1 VSRALGRQLGYGA
14 RRVRELLERRAVL
27 VTGKGGVG
35 KTTFAASLA
44 HLAARTGKRVL
55 VAELSYEPQ
64 ATSPLAGAL
73 AIPRLGE
80 DPVQVAPNLRAVLLT
95 PTAGHARFLRATL
108 PLGRLADA
116 ALKTAAVRR
125 FLLAAPAL
133 AEMGILYRL
142 LDLAKARRRD
152 GSPEHELIVVDLPA
166 TGHALGLTQVPA
178 TILEIVRAGPIASAV
193 REGLSL
199 LRDPVATTCVV
210 VTLPE
215 TLPVSEAA
223 ELIQGLAR
231 QQVPFAGVV
240 LNRVPADPFE
250 PPERAAIDALVLGKS
265 LLGARTLP
273 RIDRA
278 RAAAA
283 RLTELGYPVA
293 SVGEVAD
300 AGVLAPLLA
309 QRLGEFH

>member
-1 VSRALGRQLGYGA
+1 MSRALGRQLGYGA

-152 GSPEHELIVVDLPA
+152 GSPEHELIIVDLPA
-166 TGHALGLTQVPA
+166 TGHALGLAQVPT
-178 TILEIVRAGPIASAV
+178 TILQVIHAGPIAAAV
-193 REGLSL
+193 REGLAM
-199 LRDPVATTCVV
+199 LRDGARTTSVV

-215 TLPVSEAA
+215 RLPVSEAS
-223 ELIQGLAR
+223 ELVAGLR
-231 QQVPFAGVV
+231 RHEIPFGGVV
-240 LNRVPADPFE
+240 LNRVPRDPFVGE
-250 PPERAAIDALVLGKS
+250 ERAAVDALVKGRA
-265 LLGARTLP
+265 LLGMRTLP
-273 RIDRA
+273 RLDGA
-278 RAAAA
+278 RAALA
-283 RLTELGYPVA
+283 RLRELSLPVSLLDEVA
-293 SVGEVAD
+293 SEGPLAL
-300 AGVLAPLLA
+300 ALAPRFGPLT
-309 QRLGEFH
+309 